1 MKSLDCIRPRGLMV
15 LFGQA
20 SGPIGPV
27 DLGIFAQ
34 KGSLF
39 FTRPTLNTY
48 AAKRAD
54 MLAMAKDL
62 FDAVLSGKVKIEI
75 GQTYPLKDA
84 AQAHRDL
91 EGRKTTGST
100 VLVV

>member
-1 MKSLDCIRPRGLMV
+1 
-15 LFGQA
+15 
-20 SGPIGPV
+20 
-27 DLGIFAQ
+27 
-34 KGSLF
+34 
-39 FTRPTLNTY
+39 
-48 AAKRAD
+48 

-84 AQAHRDL
+84 ARAHRDL